1 MICCYM
7 GCSKMKDEF
16 KFAMMSEFEIKDL
29 NVMQY
34 FLAIEVHQS
43 EVEILICQT
52 RYAEDMLNKFDMA
65 DCKPVP
71 TPIAHG
77 FVLCRDDGVEMV
89 DEKSLEKYCW
99 KLDVSNPHKAR
110 YFLFS
115 FTCF

>member
-1 MICCYM
+1 MLMICCYM

-52 RYAEDMLNKFDMA
+52 RYAKDMLNKFDMA
-65 DCKPVP
+65 DCKPGP
-71 TPIAHG
+71 TPIDHG
-77 FVLCRDDGVEMV
+77 VVLCRDDGVEMD
-89 DEKSLEKYCW
+89 DETTGRSIVGSLMF
-99 KLDVSNPHKAR
+99 LAHKA
-110 YFLFS
+110 
-115 FTCF
+115 